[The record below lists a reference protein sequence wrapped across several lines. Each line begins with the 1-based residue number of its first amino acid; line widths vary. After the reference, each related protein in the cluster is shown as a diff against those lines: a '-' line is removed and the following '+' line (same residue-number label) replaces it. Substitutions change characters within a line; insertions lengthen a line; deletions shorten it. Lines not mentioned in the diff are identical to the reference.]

1 MSLGHGIPKETQQ
14 TGAERKTE
22 TEGESKARKLEA
34 SKKKDFVYSQHWRH
48 LRWVDVQERERDAN

>member
-14 TGAERKTE
+14 TGAETKTE

-48 LRWVDVQERERDAN
+48 PEMGRCSGKRKGC